1 MTRAQR
7 VRERLAAE
15 GGYSM
20 FELLTVMVILAVVM
34 GAITTM
40 LVTGS
45 NAEIDMNN
53 RFQAQTN
60 ARLALDKV
68 RREAH
73 CASLVTTSVAT
84 TVTLTM
90 PSQCPSA
97 LGQTYVTWCTQAS
110 GSSYELWRY
119 QGTACSGTGRREAEY
134 LTLSGIFTYS
144 AQSPTSLA
152 RLSITLPVNLTPSKP
167 ERVYT
172 LNDDIVLR
180 NSTRA

>member
-1 MTRAQR
+1 
-7 VRERLAAE
+7 
-15 GGYSM
+15 M
-20 FELLTVMVILAVVM
+20 FELLTVMVILSVVM

-40 LVTGS
+40 LVQGS

-60 ARLALDKV
+60 ARLALDKL

-84 TVTLTM
+84 TVTLTL
-90 PSQCPSA
+90 PSQCPTA
-97 LGQTYVTWCTQAS
+97 LGQTSVTWCTKAS

-119 QGTACSGTGRREAEY
+119 QGAACSGTGRREAEH

-144 AQSPTSLA
+144 AQSPASLA
-152 RLSITLPVNLTPSKP
+152 KLSVTLPVNLTPSKP

-180 NSTRA
+180 NSTRI

>member
-7 VRERLAAE
+7 VRERLTAE

-20 FELLTVMVILAVVM
+20 FELLTVMVILSVVM

-40 LVTGS
+40 LVQGS

-60 ARLALDKV
+60 ARLALDTL
-68 RREAH
+68 RRETH
-73 CASLVTTSVAT
+73 CASLVTTSVST
-84 TVTLTM
+84 TVTLTLS
-90 PSQCPSA
+90 SQCPTA
-97 LGQTYVTWCTQAS
+97 LGQTSVTWCTQAS
-110 GSSYELWRY
+110 GSTFELWRY
-119 QGTACSGTGRREAEY
+119 NGSSCSGTGVRKAEY
-134 LTLSGIFTYS
+134 LTSSGIFTYT
-144 AQSPTSLA
+144 AQSTSSLA
-152 RLSITLPVNLTPSKP
+152 TLGVTLPVNLTPGKP

>member
-1 MTRAQR
+1 MTGARA

-20 FELLTVMVILAVVM
+20 FELLTVMAILAVVM

-40 LVTGS
+40 LVQGS

-60 ARLALDKV
+60 ARLALDV
-68 RREAH
+68 LRREGH
-73 CASLVTTSVAT
+73 CASLVTTSVAS
-84 TVTLTM
+84 TVTLTL
-90 PSQCPSA
+90 PSQCPTA
-97 LGQTYVTWCTQAS
+97 LGQISVTWCTRAT
-110 GSSYELWRY
+110 GSTYSLWRY
-119 QGTACSGTGRREAEY
+119 NGSACSGTGRKLADY
-134 LTLSGIFTYS
+134 LTLAGIFTYT

-152 RLSITLPVNLTPSKP
+152 KLSVTLPVNLTPTKP